1 MKHDKKIHVG
11 QITNAHGIKG
21 WLKIDS
27 FTSPPENI
35 VRYSSWIIQ
44 KDGKDQ
50 VYTVVEGKQ
59 NNNKIIVKLRNIDDR
74 TQAEKL
80 KNLEIKIM
88 RSELPIL
95 GDQKYYWSD
104 LEELKVI
111 NIDQES
117 IGIVDSLFETGAND
131 VLVVKGNNN
140 KRILIPFVMDE
151 IIKEVNIDLEYIKV
165 DWSI

>member
-1 MKHDKKIHVG
+1 MKSDKKIHVG
-11 QITNAHGIKG
+11 KITGAHGIKG
-21 WLKIDS
+21 WLKIIS

-35 VRYSSWIIQ
+35 VQYSSWIIQ

-59 NNNKIIVKLRNIDDR
+59 NHNKIIVKLRDIDDR

-80 KNLEIKIM
+80 KNSEIEIM
-88 RSELPIL
+88 RSELPNL

-104 LEELKVI
+104 LEGLKVI
-111 NIDQES
+111 SIDQES

-131 VLVVKGNNN
+131 VLVVKGKNN

-151 IIKEVNIDLEYIKV
+151 IIKEVNIDLDYIKV
-165 DWSI
+165 YWSI

>member
-11 QITNAHGIKG
+11 KITDAHGIKG
-21 WLKIDS
+21 WLKIVS

-59 NNNKIIVKLRNIDDR
+59 NHNKIIVKLRNIDER

-80 KNLEIKIM
+80 KNSEIKIM
-88 RSELPIL
+88 RSELPNL
-95 GDQKYYWSD
+95 GEQKYYWSD
-104 LEELKVI
+104 LEGLKVL

-117 IGIVDSLFETGAND
+117 IGIVGSLFETGAND
-131 VLVVKGNNN
+131 VLVVKGKKN

>member
-1 MKHDKKIHVG
+1 MIKKIHVG
-11 QITNAHGIKG
+11 KITDAHGIKG
-21 WLKIDS
+21 WLKIVS

-59 NNNKIIVKLRNIDDR
+59 NHNKIIVKLRDIDDR

-80 KNLEIKIM
+80 KNSEIKIM
-88 RSELPIL
+88 RSELPNL

-104 LEELKVI
+104 LEGLKVI
-111 NIDQES
+111 NINQEP

-131 VLVVKGNNN
+131 VLVVKGKNN

-151 IIKEVNIDLEYIKV
+151 IIKEVNIDLDYIKV
-165 DWSI
+165 YWSI